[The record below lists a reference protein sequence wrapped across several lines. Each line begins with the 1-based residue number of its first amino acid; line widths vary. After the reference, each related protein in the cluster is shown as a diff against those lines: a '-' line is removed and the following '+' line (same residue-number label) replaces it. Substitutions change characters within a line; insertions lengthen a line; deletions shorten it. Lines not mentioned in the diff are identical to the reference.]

1 LSKKQKQLEWA
12 EKIGLKK
19 KRKEER
25 KNRVLPGN
33 ELDEIFGDEDLLADD
48 GEGNG
53 EFQEKEED
61 YEDYEDGDE

>member
-1 LSKKQKQLEWA
+1 M
-12 EKIGLKK
+12 KK

-25 KNRVLPGN
+25 KNRVLPGS

-53 EFQEKEED
+53 DYQDNDED